1 MKNVKLRIWREK
13 IMLIHHIRRLNEE
26 ALASE
31 IYKEQVRNNWPG
43 LAREVEDICE
53 QLGIENVNETAL
65 SKTQFS
71 KLVDKA
77 MVQKEDQML
86 KEESVNMEK
95 MKVIRADVWGL
106 KEYVR
111 TGHMYSVRSTWEVR
125 AYMLR
130 VAGNYSHHSR
140 YLATGWLCQACR
152 LQVREDQDH
161 LTSCAGYED
170 LREGKDMG
178 DDEQLVEFFQAV
190 MRRRERQGWD

>member
-1 MKNVKLRIWREK
+1 MYR
-13 IMLIHHIRRLNEE
+13 
-26 ALASE
+26 
-31 IYKEQVRNNWPG
+31 EQVRNNWPG

-53 QLGIENVNETAL
+53 QLGIENVNETVL

-130 VAGNYSHHSR
+130 VAGNYSHHSK

-161 LTSCAGYED
+161 LADCSGYKD
-170 LREGKDMG
+170 LREGKNME
-178 DDEQLVEFFQAV
+178 DDKELVEFYQAV
-190 MRRRERQGWD
+190 MRRREKQGWD